1 MPNGKLRCHK
11 GQPVAQDCC
20 TKGSGKEGGGRQ
32 TWRKPGGGSVVR
44 LPCPHVVQLA
54 GSQPALE
61 TFPGSLEEPAISSR
75 FPRVIASIQAKAVA
89 QGENPGCSQ
98 SSCLPKTPL
107 RCWLLLCAHL
117 KWPLEGLFRLASS
130 PALAA
135 SPLRAQTPGFLAGRS
150 PVLAQLCSENGG
162 FDSLRRGPGSTA
174 QLRNARGWF

>member
-1 MPNGKLRCHK
+1 MTVLIATRVFWMANGKLRCHE
-11 GQPVAQDCC
+11 GLPVAQDCC

-54 GSQPALE
+54 ASQPALE

-75 FPRVIASIQAKAVA
+75 FPRAIASIQAKAVA

-98 SSCLPKTPL
+98 SSCLPKSPL

-130 PALAA
+130 RALAG
-135 SPLRAQTPGFLAGRS
+135 SPPQGPDTWLLGWEEPSAGTAVLREWGL
-150 PVLAQLCSENGG
+150 
-162 FDSLRRGPGSTA
+162 
-174 QLRNARGWF
+174 

>member
-107 RCWLLLCAHL
+107 SVLALAVHPSEVAAGRAVQTCVLSCIGSQPPQGPDTWLLGWEEPSAGPAVLRE
-117 KWPLEGLFRLASS
+117 WGL
-130 PALAA
+130 
-135 SPLRAQTPGFLAGRS
+135 
-150 PVLAQLCSENGG
+150 
-162 FDSLRRGPGSTA
+162 
-174 QLRNARGWF
+174 